1 MGVVALAL
9 VLVLV
14 VLLVDRVATLL
25 LLQELLPL
33 LELLGAAPVHY
44 HSSMKERHHVG
55 HQLQPLTVVVA
66 AREMPAVQQEV
77 AVMAVVAA
85 VGVVAAV
92 APRKIYHQDHQMLD
106 RSTVSQ
112 HDCRFY
118 LAAML
123 AEDRKYCLVLED
135 YLWSSTALP
144 WIGQRLG
151 TSNCS
156 GRRERLQRNRRVSA

>member
-44 HSSMKERHHVG
+44 HLSMKERHHVG
-55 HQLQPLTVVVA
+55 HQLQPLTVGVA

-77 AVMAVVAA
+77 AVVA
-85 VGVVAAV
+85 VVAAV

-123 AEDRKYCLVLED
+123 AEVRKYCLVLED